1 MLAITRR
8 FRNGTVYVLDTD
20 DMVCEDA
27 TISDIIEIEEKG
39 YHVEHLADSIY
50 SEKYGDIVFFFRWH
64 EHDSYGVLYA
74 YDARTGKQLSDVSIP
89 IRFKVPKG
97 KNNAYVMA
105 IEYFHISY
113 FEGVVTLFLYDKH
126 YYDEDCGADFA
137 VQIPFKRNKFG
148 KPKKDAFTL
157 YRR

>member
-50 SEKYGDIVFFFRWH
+50 SEKYGDIVFFSGGMSMIHTVFCMLMMR
-64 EHDSYGVLYA
+64 ELVNSCLMCLY
-74 YDARTGKQLSDVSIP
+74 L
-89 IRFKVPKG
+89 
-97 KNNAYVMA
+97 
-105 IEYFHISY
+105 
-113 FEGVVTLFLYDKH
+113 
-126 YYDEDCGADFA
+126 
-137 VQIPFKRNKFG
+137 
-148 KPKKDAFTL
+148 
-157 YRR
+157 